1 MKVVGKRY
9 IPAKS
14 WFGNLEKDP
23 KPAKFDATELEKV
36 MFKFVKESRN
46 A

>member
-9 IPAKS
+9 IPAKP
-14 WFGNLEKDP
+14 WFGNLEKDV
-23 KPAKFDATELEKV
+23 PAPKFDATELEKV
-36 MFKFVKESRN
+36 MFNFVKESRN